1 MYCSTLL
8 ALVAMLCFQDPVE
21 TGRSVTEASK
31 TTGSSVTD
39 SPPTDGPSDV
49 ASDSADL
56 VTLEFR
62 DQEWLPA
69 LRWLAGKR
77 KLNLDWQSLP
87 EDQVSL
93 SCMQPLPLDEAE
105 DLFNMQLLARGF
117 ALVKRA
123 GVLRVVSLK
132 DLDVTLVPRVEPE
145 ELETLQKH
153 SLVRVSFS
161 LDWMI
166 AEEAAKELA
175 PLLSPYGKLFPMAS
189 ANRLEAVDA
198 VVNLRE
204 FHRLLSQ
211 AENDDTRRERVA
223 EFHLQHRRAEEVAP
237 KVRQLLG
244 LPNDAGITSSGQTQL
259 DIEQA
264 RFKAEAVKQMGRDAQ
279 ALVTEKKPTVFL
291 VVNEKENSL
300 LVNAPPN
307 KIEIVRQAVLAM
319 DKELPARG
327 STWETLSRVKVYDV
341 YGFDPEVVTKMVTS
355 LQERESIA
363 KDSRVYHEAAYNR
376 LIAFASPA
384 DHLTLSQVI
393 DSFRAE
399 KRSASVLSL
408 SNLDPVYASKAIQAV
423 LKTPERPSSAP
434 GVPSDGKFQ
443 VEADPEHSRLL
454 LWATPKEGKDVRE
467 FLAELGESYSETSVD
482 SKVQVI
488 ETHGQNVDSAIERLK
503 KVWEDLSDS
512 PLILEPPV
520 EPKRFPIE
528 NPINRSDKD
537 NSLNGTDASFQGVEL
552 ASARMV
558 ALHSEFPSEGS
569 SESGSPPV
577 RLMRAS
583 DGNIIVLSRDP
594 NAAETAKRL
603 LKQLLKPPAQLKVF
617 ALKHAQASVVKRQ
630 LETLLVPAATTVP
643 SLKLVTT
650 PALMI
655 DIDPRTNR
663 LMVQNASER
672 QLEQIQE
679 SVQLLDQPN
688 AEDEKLQ
695 REKVTLRLKNRRA
708 SVVAEALR
716 TVYQDLMIVNDRALT
731 RSTGFSRSMAAASI
745 NPEYQGLLSIGVDA
759 EANLLIISAPKY
771 LVQDVLELAES
782 MDKPTDGNAIAIV
795 PFQTQVTGSES
806 KDLRVQESIRR
817 ILGERKK

>member
-1 MYCSTLL
+1 M
-8 ALVAMLCFQDPVE
+8 D
-21 TGRSVTEASK
+21 
-31 TTGSSVTD
+31 D
-39 SPPTDGPSDV
+39 PSDV
-49 ASDSADL
+49 SSDSADL

-69 LRWLAGKR
+69 LQWLAGKR
-77 KLNLDWQSLP
+77 KLNLDWQTLP

-153 SLVRVSFS
+153 SLVRVSFP

-166 AEEAAKELA
+166 AEEAAKELE

-244 LPNDAGITSSGQTQL
+244 LPNDAGTTSSGQTQL

-264 RFKAEAVKQMGRDAQ
+264 RFRAEAVKQMGRDAQ
-279 ALVTEKKPTVFL
+279 ALLTEKKPTVFL

-393 DSFRAE
+393 ESFRAE

-454 LWATPKEGKDVRE
+454 LWATPKESKDVRE

-482 SKVQVI
+482 SKVQVV

-512 PLILEPPV
+512 PLILEPPA
-520 EPKRFPIE
+520 EPKRLPIE
-528 NPINRSDKD
+528 NPINRLDKE
-537 NSLNGTDASFQGVEL
+537 NSLNGTDASVQGVEL

-558 ALHSEFPSEGS
+558 ALHSKSPTEGG
-569 SESGSPPV
+569 SESDSPPV

-630 LETLLVPAATTVP
+630 LETLLVPAATTAP

-771 LVQDVLELAES
+771 LVQDILELAES
-782 MDKPTDGNAIAIV
+782 MDEPTDGNAIAIV
-795 PFQTQVTGSES
+795 PFQTQVTGSET